1 MSLRPTL
8 YAALWIPLASCTGDI
23 GTPARGVGGGQ
34 PGTPGGPA
42 LTCET
47 GPVATNAPLQRL
59 AVEDYARTLRG
70 LFGDEAMAAV
80 QSDFAQLPADSTDE
94 EGFFD
99 RQDQRLSQGRVDLHY
114 AIADALSQATAGDGA
129 LRARVGDACGGAVT
143 ADCLA
148 PFAERFLTRALRR
161 RVSADEVR
169 DAVDLAEE
177 MGGGEDGVHAIVFT
191 TLMNPEVLYRFELRG
206 EDLGDGRLALAP
218 EELAARLA
226 FTFWGEGPDAA
237 LLDRA
242 LSGEL
247 DDERGYAATVDAVL
261 DDPRTDAQLERFFA
275 EWMHLEDREL
285 EASPRLDTLAPDL
298 DTAGLLGAMRDET
311 LSLFMETLH
320 GGGTWSDVLT
330 SRASYA
336 TDARLAEIYGV
347 APWDG
352 EGAPPELPAS
362 ERSGLLTRAAL
373 LASSDGSTNPFR
385 RGAFLRRLLFC
396 DDVPAP
402 PGDLPGDALTPPPV
416 AADASTREQFA
427 AKVTGEP
434 CASCHASFTPLGWAM
449 EAYDGLGRFRRNE
462 RLVTDL
468 GEELGTVPVDATAS
482 VDFDGD
488 EVPVSGPVELS
499 EELAASG
506 LGDLC
511 LSRQMFRFTFR
522 REETRG
528 EACVVEHFGQ
538 DLYEGRSLR
547 EWLREIA
554 LSPTFR
560 ERLLPAD

>member
-1 MSLRPTL
+1 MSIRRTL
-8 YAALWIPLASCTGDI
+8 FAALWIPLVSCTGDI
-23 GTPARGVGGGQ
+23 GTPARGIGGGGQ
-34 PGTPGGPA
+34 PGGPA
-42 LTCET
+42 LTCDG

-59 AVEDYARTLRG
+59 AVDDFERTLRG
-70 LFGDEAMAAV
+70 LFGDAAMGAV
-80 QSDFAQLPADSTDE
+80 ASAFERLPADSTDE
-94 EGFFD
+94 EGFFA

-114 AIADALSQATAGDGA
+114 EIADALARATAGDGA
-129 LRARVGDACGGAVT
+129 LRARVGDASPGAV
-143 ADCLA
+143 AAGCLGS
-148 PFAERFLTRALRR
+148 FAERVQPRAQRR

-169 DAVDLAEE
+169 DAVALAEE
-177 MGGGEDGVHAIVFT
+177 LGGGEDGIHAIVFT
-191 TLMNPEVLYRFELRG
+191 TLMSPEVLYRFEVGG

-218 EELAARLA
+218 EEVATRLA

-237 LLDRA
+237 LLDAA
-242 LSGEL
+242 LAGDL
-247 DDERGYAATVDAVL
+247 DDERGYAAMVDVVL
-261 DDPRTDAQLERFFA
+261 DDPRTEAQLERFFA

-285 EASPRLDTLAPDL
+285 EASPRLMTLAPDL
-298 DTAGLLGAMRDET
+298 ETGGLLDAMRDET
-311 LSLFMETLH
+311 LALFMETFH
-320 GGGTWSDVLT
+320 QGGTWSDVLT

-336 TDARLAEIYGV
+336 TDPRLAAIYGV

-352 EGAPPELPAS
+352 ESEAPELPAG

-427 AKVTGEP
+427 AKVVSEP

-449 EAYDGLGRFRRNE
+449 EAYDGLGRFRTQE
-462 RLVTDL
+462 RLVTDV
-468 GEELGTVPVDATAS
+468 GEDLGTVPVDATAT
-482 VDFDGD
+482 VDFAGAD
-488 EVPVSGPVELS
+488 VPVSGPVELS

-506 LGDLC
+506 LGDAC

-528 EACVVEHFGQ
+528 EACLVDHFAG
-538 DLYEGRSLR
+538 DLFAGRSLR
-547 EWLREIA
+547 DWLAEIA

-560 ERLLPAD
+560 ERLLPVD